1 MCRSDGT
8 GAQSPLNQALSN
20 DLVLTTAQ
28 NHGSNLST
36 EVGLLKPGAKYNDQA
51 VGRFIPNPIL
61 TTTSHVYLYVALTRL
76 DKPSGMFSFLVQPED
91 SNILQKD
98 WPEEEVVLEPGDG
111 LLWRGDCRRKS
122 GGGTGGVMLILRYD

>member
-1 MCRSDGT
+1 ME
-8 GAQSPLNQALSN
+8 
-20 DLVLTTAQ
+20 LVLK

-91 SNILQKD
+91 STILQKD